1 MPIRTAGIVS
11 IVFSCE
17 SPIYLKIYLI
27 CDIVISYEY
36 LRFRRKRQYLILSHE
51 TKKKKRFVLKL
62 HENTFFKKI
71 GTERLKLLAVLLFFL
86 FSGIWYSHSFAT
98 GALEMG
104 TPASAEKITEKREI
118 NAENDA
124 DRLNINTATAKELM
138 RLSGIGEKKA
148 AEIVAYREENG
159 GFSDIA
165 ELMRVSGIGE
175 KTFAEI
181 KDEITVGE

>member
-1 MPIRTAGIVS
+1 M
-11 IVFSCE
+11 
-17 SPIYLKIYLI
+17 
-27 CDIVISYEY
+27 
-36 LRFRRKRQYLILSHE
+36 
-51 TKKKKRFVLKL
+51 

-124 DRLNINTATAKELM
+124 GRLNINTATAKELT

-148 AEIVAYREENG
+148 AEIVAYR
-159 GFSDIA
+159 
-165 ELMRVSGIGE
+165 
-175 KTFAEI
+175 KTAAFLI
-181 KDEITVGE
+181 SRS

>member
-1 MPIRTAGIVS
+1 M
-11 IVFSCE
+11 
-17 SPIYLKIYLI
+17 
-27 CDIVISYEY
+27 
-36 LRFRRKRQYLILSHE
+36 
-51 TKKKKRFVLKL
+51 

-86 FSGIWYSHSFAT
+86 VSGICYSHSFAT

-104 TPASAEKITEKREI
+104 TPASVEEITEERETSAES
-118 NAENDA
+118 NAG
-124 DRLNINTATAKELM
+124 RLNINTASAEELT

-148 AEIVAYREENG
+148 AEIVAYREKNG

-181 KDEITVGE
+181 QDEITVGE

>member
-1 MPIRTAGIVS
+1 M
-11 IVFSCE
+11 
-17 SPIYLKIYLI
+17 
-27 CDIVISYEY
+27 
-36 LRFRRKRQYLILSHE
+36 
-51 TKKKKRFVLKL
+51 

-86 FSGIWYSHSFAT
+86 FSGIWYSHSVAT
-98 GALEMG
+98 GALEIG

-118 NAENDA
+118 NAENDTG
-124 DRLNINTATAKELM
+124 RLNINTATAKELT

-181 KDEITVGE
+181 QDEITVGE

>member
-1 MPIRTAGIVS
+1 M
-11 IVFSCE
+11 
-17 SPIYLKIYLI
+17 
-27 CDIVISYEY
+27 
-36 LRFRRKRQYLILSHE
+36 
-51 TKKKKRFVLKL
+51 

-124 DRLNINTATAKELM
+124 GRLNINTATAKELT

-148 AEIVAYREENG
+148 DAFGERFMAAIEEFESEHARNG
-159 GFSDIA
+159 A
-165 ELMRVSGIGE
+165 
-175 KTFAEI
+175 
-181 KDEITVGE
+181 

>member
-1 MPIRTAGIVS
+1 M
-11 IVFSCE
+11 
-17 SPIYLKIYLI
+17 
-27 CDIVISYEY
+27 
-36 LRFRRKRQYLILSHE
+36 
-51 TKKKKRFVLKL
+51 

-86 FSGIWYSHSFAT
+86 VSGICYSHSFAT

-104 TPASAEKITEKREI
+104 TPASAEKITEERESS
-118 NAENDA
+118 AEDGA
-124 DRLNINTATAKELM
+124 GRLNINTATAKELT

-148 AEIVAYREENG
+148 AEIVAYREKNG
-159 GFSDIA
+159 SFSDCS

-181 KDEITVGE
+181 QDEITVGE

>member
-1 MPIRTAGIVS
+1 M
-11 IVFSCE
+11 
-17 SPIYLKIYLI
+17 
-27 CDIVISYEY
+27 
-36 LRFRRKRQYLILSHE
+36 
-51 TKKKKRFVLKL
+51 

-71 GTERLKLLAVLLFFL
+71 GIERLKLLAVLLFFL

-124 DRLNINTATAKELM
+124 GRLNINTATAKELT

-159 GFSDIA
+159 A

-181 KDEITVGE
+181 QDEITVGE

>member
-1 MPIRTAGIVS
+1 M
-11 IVFSCE
+11 
-17 SPIYLKIYLI
+17 
-27 CDIVISYEY
+27 
-36 LRFRRKRQYLILSHE
+36 
-51 TKKKKRFVLKL
+51 

-124 DRLNINTATAKELM
+124 GRLNINTATAKELT

-148 AEIVAYREENG
+148 AEIVAYREEN

-181 KDEITVGE
+181 QDEITVGE

>member
-1 MPIRTAGIVS
+1 MMQLETCTEVYAECQI
-11 IVFSCE
+11 
-17 SPIYLKIYLI
+17 
-27 CDIVISYEY
+27 
-36 LRFRRKRQYLILSHE
+36 LRE
-51 TKKKKRFVLKL
+51 
-62 HENTFFKKI
+62 
-71 GTERLKLLAVLLFFL
+71 
-86 FSGIWYSHSFAT
+86 
-98 GALEMG
+98 
-104 TPASAEKITEKREI
+104 EKV
-118 NAENDA
+118 A
-124 DRLNINTATAKELM
+124 DRLNINTATAKELT

>member
-1 MPIRTAGIVS
+1 M
-11 IVFSCE
+11 
-17 SPIYLKIYLI
+17 
-27 CDIVISYEY
+27 
-36 LRFRRKRQYLILSHE
+36 
-51 TKKKKRFVLKL
+51 

-71 GTERLKLLAVLLFFL
+71 GIERLKLLAVLLFFL

-118 NAENDA
+118 ENAENDA
-124 DRLNINTATAKELM
+124 GRLNINTATAKELT

-175 KTFAEI
+175 KTFAGI
-181 KDEITVGE
+181 PGEKCRRRIRRPENGVSDFSGG

>member
-1 MPIRTAGIVS
+1 M
-11 IVFSCE
+11 
-17 SPIYLKIYLI
+17 
-27 CDIVISYEY
+27 
-36 LRFRRKRQYLILSHE
+36 
-51 TKKKKRFVLKL
+51 

-86 FSGIWYSHSFAT
+86 VSGICYSHSFAT

-104 TPASAEKITEKREI
+104 TPASAEEITEEREI
-118 NAENDA
+118 SAESNAG
-124 DRLNINTATAKELM
+124 RLNINTASAEELTC
-138 RLSGIGEKKA
+138 LSGIGEKKA
-148 AEIVAYREENG
+148 AEIVAYRKKNG

-181 KDEITVGE
+181 QDEITVGE